1 MLLLGFGL
9 KVEVEEALFM
19 LLVPVVEEAFFM
31 LLVPVVEEA
40 LLMLLVPVVPRMV
53 EILASMGVSK
63 QLIRRP
69 VPKN

>member
-1 MLLLGFGL
+1 MSNNFFRDFFLLLLGFGL
-9 KVEVEEALFM
+9 KVEVEEAL
-19 LLVPVVEEAFFM
+19 FM